1 MGFGGSSGISWTI
14 CKQSAPRSRQIT
26 TPTPHHSMFTGQM
39 LFLMPTNSVKALT
52 HGLCSNMLENNQQ
65 VATVTA
71 ARSHMATRCHL
82 LITLSILTAGMIKY
96 VPTKMPLPT
105 VESQSSNSR
114 SLSPTKSTYKWHFHQ
129 FSHFA
134 VLANVSNIGRNSLHL
149 TLHTRCGLT
158 THTSAILQTDL
169 GYLLSRFS
177 FTTNS
182 LS

>member
-1 MGFGGSSGISWTI
+1 MQTI
-14 CKQSAPRSRQIT
+14 CTSLQTDNHTNTSSLNVYRPDALPDANQQRQSTEHMVSAPTCWKT
-26 TPTPHHSMFTGQM
+26 TNKF
-39 LFLMPTNSVKALT
+39 
-52 HGLCSNMLENNQQ
+52 
-65 VATVTA
+65 ATVTA
-71 ARSHMATRCHL
+71 ARSHIATRCHL